1 MKRIGIIGEN
11 FRNDACAFALLLTPQ
26 YKDKIIFVPILKSLK
41 GGYNSASKIARMLP
55 AEMDKNRLDGVI
67 CTHDLDEHSRLALWE
82 KWFADVNASIKKK
95 GILYLAVMELEALIL
110 ADIAIFNDIYG
121 ADIQYPKNPKN
132 EPKPKEFLMSKTFKT
147 KRKYD
152 ENHAEEIFA
161 QLRFANVVKKHN
173 GEKSFQEFIEN
184 FEQRFDLVDKK

>member
-55 AEMDKNRLDGVI
+55 AEMNKNRLDAVI
-67 CTHDLDEHSRLALWE
+67 CTHDLDEHSKLALWE
-82 KWFADVNASIKKK
+82 KWFVEVNASIKKK
-95 GILYLAVMELEALIL
+95 GIFYLAVMELEALIL
-110 ADIAIFNDIYG
+110 ADITIFNEIYG
-121 ADIQYPKNPKN
+121 VDIQYPKNPKS
-132 EPKPKEFLMSKTFKT
+132 EPKPKEFLMGKTFKT

-161 QLRFANVVKKHN
+161 LLRFENILKKHN
-173 GEKSFQEFIEN
+173 GDKSFQEFIEN
-184 FEQRFDLVDKK
+184 FETRFILEKKK

>member
-161 QLRFANVVKKHN
+161 QLRFANILKQHN
-173 GEKSFQEFIEN
+173 GENSFQKFIEN
-184 FEQRFDLVDKK
+184 FETRFVSADKK

>member
-26 YKDKIIFVPILKSLK
+26 YKDKITFVPILKSLK

-55 AEMDKNRLDGVI
+55 AEMDKNRLDAVI
-67 CTHDLDEHSRLALWE
+67 CTHDLDEHHKLALCE

-95 GILYLAVMELEALIL
+95 GMLYLAVMELEALIL
-110 ADIAIFNDIYG
+110 ADISIFNDIYG
-121 ADIQYPKNPKN
+121 VDIQYPKNPKY
-132 EPKPKEFLMSKTFKT
+132 EPKPKEFLMEKTFKT

-161 QLRFANVVKKHN
+161 QLRFANILNKHD
-173 GEKSFQEFIEN
+173 GERSFKEFIED
-184 FEQRFDLVDKK
+184 FEKRFI

>member
-26 YKDKIIFVPILKSLK
+26 YKDKVTFVPVLKSLK

-55 AEMDKNRLDGVI
+55 AEMDKNKLDAVI
-67 CTHDLDEHSRLALWE
+67 CTHDLDEHHKLGLWE
-82 KWFADVNASIKKK
+82 KWFAEVNASIKKK

-110 ADIAIFNDIYG
+110 SDIAIFNKIYG
-121 ADIQYPKNPKN
+121 VDIQYTKNPKN
-132 EPKPKEFLMSKTFKT
+132 EPKPKEFLMAKTFKS

-152 ENHAEEIFA
+152 ENHAEEIFRE
-161 QLRFANVVKKHN
+161 LRFANVKKQHN
-173 GEKSFQEFIEN
+173 GEQSFQAFIKEFEA
-184 FEQRFDLVDKK
+184 RFNLAD